1 MTERIRATL
10 LRLLLLAQVAETVV
24 GLAVTTGG
32 RAPASWYLPY
42 AAYLLAALA
51 LVVWPRRLLVA
62 LFEALRV
69 PGFVIAISREV
80 WPISGLV
87 LTSLAFV
94 VLVLPDMEPYRQP
107 ATEPA
112 AAEPATEP

>member
-24 GLAVTTGG
+24 GLVATRGEL
-32 RAPASWYLPY
+32 PASWYLPS
-42 AAYLLAALA
+42 ALYLLAALA

-69 PGFVIAISREV
+69 PGFVIAISRGV
-80 WPISGLV
+80 WPISGIV
-87 LTSLAFV
+87 LTSLAFL
-94 VLVLPDMEPYRQP
+94 VLVLP
-107 ATEPA
+107 TT
-112 AAEPATEP
+112 EPATEP